1 MLFSATGTAIGIIS
15 FRAGNARAAAL
26 NRYNVTITP
35 KCKIPPIQLR
45 VGIFA
50 LQSRNF
56 HQSCGSA
63 QRGFSHPPFTTF
75 ILSIQSCLNLEIEAR
90 SRYISR
96 CSIKT
101 PSSNLSALAAYAGAS
116 ERASE
121 RVLGLLSHE
130 SRRENRA
137 NLISP
142 RVKSVRRAK
151 KKPTS
156 GGLIKFVKK
165 IVKVDEGRIND
176 RGKKCNGSSTVS
188 LLSSCGPSGESLF
201 SPRLLA

>member
-1 MLFSATGTAIGIIS
+1 MC
-15 FRAGNARAAAL
+15 AAAL

-35 KCKIPPIQLR
+35 KCKTPIQFH

-75 ILSIQSCLNLEIEAR
+75 ILSVQSCLNLEIEAR

-101 PSSNLSALAAYAGAS
+101 PSPNLSALAAYAG
-116 ERASE
+116 ASE

-156 GGLIKFVKK
+156 SGLIKFVKK

-188 LLSSCGPSGESLF
+188 LLSCGPSGESLF